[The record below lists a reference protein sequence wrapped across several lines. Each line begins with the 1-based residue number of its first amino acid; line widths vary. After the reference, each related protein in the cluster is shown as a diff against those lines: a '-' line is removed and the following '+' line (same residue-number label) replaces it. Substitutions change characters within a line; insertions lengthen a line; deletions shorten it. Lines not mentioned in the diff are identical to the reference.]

1 MTQSRID
8 FFTVP
13 AVSVAAARERR
24 LALLA
29 EKETSRRTIAEA
41 LGLEWPRPYTKRSPG
56 KPSRQQKWTD
66 ALYEHIQSDRPLPD
80 GTTLGVPQW
89 WRSGSIM
96 PADSGA
102 LVDEVMSSPA
112 RASSAAAGGSP
123 MPAGSP
129 ASTESE
135 GAPKPE
141 GAPKRQKGFI
151 MFFP

>member
-8 FFTVP
+8 LFSVP

-66 ALYEHIQSDRPLPD
+66 AFYEHVQSDKTLPD